1 MKLLKLFI
9 IGIIITVVAISC
21 KKAQLA
27 TMDAPNDDAAIIIAE
42 ALATNNYGANNI
54 TQDISDNA
62 IILANKSNTFCGLT
76 VKDSVIRKSTLGINF
91 KYEYKLTYINKLNC
105 NTSNLPDNITGSL
118 TYTGK
123 FTGPKLI
130 SNYNGTR
137 TYRIGGLTP
146 TADSHVFN
154 GEYKCY
160 NNYKFKTDTT
170 NKGTANIYFG
180 VKDLIVSKANHSII
194 SGSAMI
200 MITGS
205 SSKKANFT
213 YNGKLTFSS
222 SSAVLTL
229 NGNEYTIDI
238 NTGNVVKK

>member
-1 MKLLKLFI
+1 MRFLKILV
-9 IGIIITVVAISC
+9 IGATITAVVAC
-21 KKAQLA
+21 KKAQLS

-42 ALATNNYGANNI
+42 ALATNNYGASNI
-54 TQDISDNA
+54 TQDISNNA
-62 IILANKSNTFCGLT
+62 IKLANKSNTFCGLSVT
-76 VKDSVIRKSTLGINF
+76 DSIVRKSTLGGNF
-91 KYEYKLTYINKLNC
+91 NFDYKLKYTNKLNC
-105 NTSNLPDNITGSL
+105 NTSNLPNNITGSL

-130 SNYNGTR
+130 SNYNGNR
-137 TYRIGGLTP
+137 TYRINGLSS
-146 TADSHVFN
+146 TAENHIIN

-180 VKDLIVSKANHSII
+180 VKDLVVSKLNHTII

-200 MITGS
+200 MVTGS

-213 YNGKLTFSS
+213 YNGKLTFNA
-222 SSAVLTL
+222 SSAILTL
-229 NGNEYTIDI
+229 NGDEYHIDI
-238 NTGNVVKK
+238 NSGNVVKN